1 MALTPTVLALLA
13 LIASVGGLATRFLRR
28 GFWHAAPRLPES
40 AQPLASWPE
49 VVVVM
54 PARNEAEVIARSIAS
69 LLRQDYPGRFSVV
82 LVDDRSE
89 DGTAAHARAVAEELS
104 AAARLTVVAGAPL
117 PSGWTGKMW
126 AVEQGVRRA
135 EGLSPA
141 VYLLLTDADVVHDPG
156 NLRRLVTKAERERLD
171 LVSLMVLLRVA
182 SFWERLLIPAFV
194 FFFQMLY
201 PFAQVNRR
209 DTGTAAAAGGCMLV
223 RSAALADGGGIAA
236 IRDAIIDDL
245 ALARLIK
252 GRGGAIWLGLTETVK
267 SIRPYDSLGAIWHM
281 VARSAYTQLQYSPL
295 LLLAAVTGMAA
306 VFLSPPLL
314 AFQVLLSGN
323 YLLGALA
330 VFAWAFMA
338 IMYCPTL
345 ALYKEPLWRAALL
358 PLAAAL
364 YTAMTIDSALR
375 HWRGRG
381 GAWKGRT
388 YARAPR
394 PSA

>member
-1 MALTPTVLALLA
+1 
-13 LIASVGGLATRFLRR
+13 
-28 GFWHAAPRLPES
+28 
-40 AQPLASWPE
+40 
-49 VVVVM
+49 
-54 PARNEAEVIARSIAS
+54 
-69 LLRQDYPGRFSVV
+69 
-82 LVDDRSE
+82 
-89 DGTAAHARAVAEELS
+89 
-104 AAARLTVVAGAPL
+104 
-117 PSGWTGKMW
+117 MW

-135 EGLSPA
+135 EALSPA
-141 VYLLLTDADVVHDPG
+141 VYLLLTDADIVHDPG
-156 NLRRLVTKAERERLD
+156 NLRRLVTKAESERLD

-295 LLLAAVTGMAA
+295 LLLAAVMGMAA
-306 VFLSPPLL
+306 VFLSPPVL
-314 AFQVLLSGN
+314 AFQAPLSGN

-330 VFAWAFMA
+330 VFAWAA
-338 IMYCPTL
+338 IMYCSV
-345 ALYKEPLWRAALL
+345 
-358 PLAAAL
+358 
-364 YTAMTIDSALR
+364 DF
-375 HWRGRG
+375 
-381 GAWKGRT
+381 GAEVAT
-388 YARAPR
+388 T
-394 PSA
+394 

>member
-1 MALTPTVLALLA
+1 MAQTPTVLALLA
-13 LIASVGGLATRFLRR
+13 LVTSVGCLATLLLRQ
-28 GFWHAAPRLPES
+28 GFWYAAPRLPES
-40 AQPLASWPE
+40 APPLASWPE
-49 VVVVM
+49 VTVVI
-54 PARNEAEVIARSIAS
+54 PARNEADVIARSIAS

-89 DGTAAHARAVAEELS
+89 DDTAAFAGAVAAELG
-104 AAARLTVVAGAPL
+104 AAARLTVVEGAPL

-126 AVEQGVRRA
+126 AGEQGMRRA
-135 EGLSPA
+135 EGLSDA
-141 VYLLLTDADVVHDPG
+141 VYLLLTDADIVHDQG
-156 NLRRLVTKAERERLD
+156 NLRRLVTKAESERLD
-171 LVSLMVLLRVA
+171 LVSLMVLLRA
-182 SFWERLLIPAFV
+182 ESFWEHLLIPAFV

-201 PFAQVNRR
+201 PFPQVNRR
-209 DTGTAAAAGGCMLV
+209 ETGIAAAAGGCMLV
-223 RSAALADGGGIAA
+223 RRAALADAGGIAA
-236 IRDAIIDDL
+236 IRDAIIDDI

-267 SIRPYDSLGAIWHM
+267 SIRPYDTLGAIWHM
-281 VARSAYTQLQYSPL
+281 VVRSAYTQLQYSPL
-295 LLLAAVTGMAA
+295 LLLAAVAGMAA
-306 VFLSPPLL
+306 VFLSPPVL
-314 AFQVLLSGN
+314 ALQAPLSGN

-330 VFAWAFMA
+330 VLAWAFMA
-338 IMYCPTL
+338 IMYRPTL

-364 YTAMTIDSALR
+364 YMAMTIDSALR

-394 PSA
+394 ASA